1 MLYSFTGTALAV
13 ATHTDVRRGRLLLID
28 WMTVSACSNA
38 GTWGRKLLQL
48 RRFPVCVFNIIICVL
63 SMRLESSK
71 WVSITSKFM
80 CLEPQSIVSRSTA
93 GMSCET
99 CRAAAE
105 LSLGTVAMAW
115 ATSDTPG
122 AYVRMDSSVC
132 VCVCV

>member
-1 MLYSFTGTALAV
+1 
-13 ATHTDVRRGRLLLID
+13 
-28 WMTVSACSNA
+28 
-38 GTWGRKLLQL
+38 
-48 RRFPVCVFNIIICVL
+48 
-63 SMRLESSK
+63 
-71 WVSITSKFM
+71 M

-122 AYVRMDSSVC
+122 AYVRMDSKKRMDAFDVHGGIHTG
-132 VCVCV
+132 